1 MKWLR
6 ALLTRFA
13 GLWRGSERDNEV
25 AAELEAHLQ
34 LHIDDNLQAGMTP
47 EEARRQAILKL
58 GGVES
63 TKQLCRERNTIPF
76 FENCGQDI
84 HFALRQMRK
93 NPAFTGTAIFVL
105 ALGMS
110 ASVAIFAFVDAALLK
125 PLPYR
130 NPGRLLGV
138 FEKTAE
144 YPRNNL
150 SYPDY
155 LDWKKRNTV
164 FSSLNIFSP
173 GGFSLRTKT
182 GVEPARGGRVSDGF
196 FRTLGV
202 TPVLGRDFRPG
213 EDLPSAPRTLLLS
226 YATWQ
231 KRFGGR
237 RDVLGETLTLNDK
250 PYTVIGV
257 LPAAFHFAPVEP
269 AEVWT
274 AFHAESECDLRRS
287 CHSIYGVGRLKDGVS
302 EGTALANLA
311 AIAQQLQ
318 KEYPENL
325 GQGATVVP
333 LGETIVGFIR
343 PILLV
348 LLGGSALLLL
358 IAGVNVASLLLVRTE
373 SRQRELAVRSALGA
387 GRGRLNSQFM
397 AEGLV
402 LALTGAA
409 LGTLGAY
416 WVLKVLNSLVSADL
430 LASLPYLQGL
440 HLNVHTLAFDGG
452 IALLAAILFSL
463 TPAIHFGGA
472 QRSARGLGEGSRGSS
487 GTTWRRLGSKL
498 VILEL
503 ATAMVLLAGA
513 GLLGQSLYKMLHVD
527 TGMRPDHL
535 ATLSLDASAA
545 TYPKDL
551 QKIALVRDL
560 TRRLSAIPG
569 VKAVGISSDLPVHGW
584 GDTTWFRIVGRPWH
598 GEHNDTPERGISA
611 SYFATLGATVLRG
624 RTFREDED
632 GSQPRVAIINNSL
645 AKKYFPNED
654 PLGKQLSPL
663 VDPPQPIQIVGV
675 VEDIKEGPLN
685 TPNQPVVYFPFYQ
698 DLDQS
703 FNVVVR
709 TSQDEESLLPT
720 LIAAVHLQ
728 DPGIAAYA
736 QSTMREQMSSS
747 TYLPRTAA
755 WLVGGFAGLALLLG
769 VVGLY
774 GVIAYS
780 VSQRT
785 REIGVRMALGAEQR
799 SVYQLILKE
808 AGWLTAAGIALGLV
822 FAVASAQLMSS
833 LLFGV
838 KSWDVITLAGV
849 AVLLGG
855 AAILASFIP
864 ARRATR
870 VNPLEAL
877 RVE

>member
-6 ALLTRFA
+6 ASIKRFA
-13 GLWRGSERDNEV
+13 GLWRGPERDHEV
-25 AAELEAHLQ
+25 AAELAAHLQ

-63 TKQLCRERNTIPF
+63 TRQLCRERNSIPF
-76 FENCGQDI
+76 FENSRQDLR
-84 HFALRQMRK
+84 FALRQMRK
-93 NPAFTGTAIFVL
+93 NPVFTVTAIFVL

-125 PLPYR
+125 PLPYQ
-130 NPGRLLGV
+130 NPVRLLGV
-138 FEKTAE
+138 FEKTTE
-144 YPRNNL
+144 FPRNNL

-164 FSSLNIFSP
+164 FTSLDIFGP

-202 TPVLGRDFRPG
+202 APVVGRDFRPG
-213 EDLPSAPRTLLLS
+213 EDLPSAQRTLLLS

-237 RDVLGETLTLNDK
+237 PDVLGQTLTLNDK

-257 LPAAFHFAPVEP
+257 LPAAFHFAPLEP

-274 AFHAESECDLRRS
+274 AYHAESECDLRRS
-287 CHSIYGVGRLKDGVS
+287 CHSIFGVGRLKDGIS
-302 EGTALANLA
+302 PGTALANLT

-333 LGETIVGFIR
+333 LTETIVGFIR

-348 LLGGSALLLL
+348 LLAGSILLLL
-358 IAGVNVASLLLVRTE
+358 IAGINVSSLLLVRTE

-397 AEGLV
+397 AEGLA
-402 LALTGAA
+402 LAFAGAA
-409 LGTLGAY
+409 LGTLAAFC
-416 WVLKVLNSLVSADL
+416 VLRVLNSLVSPDL

-440 HLNVHTLAFDGG
+440 YLNGRTLAFDGG
-452 IALLAAILFSL
+452 IAFLAAILFSL
-463 TPAIHFGGA
+463 TPALHLGGY
-472 QRSARGLGEGSRGSS
+472 RHSARSLGEGSRWSS

-503 ATAMVLLAGA
+503 ATAVVLLAGA
-513 GLLGQSLYKMLHVD
+513 GLLCQSLYKMLHVD

-535 ATLSLDASAA
+535 ATLSLSASAA
-545 TYPKDL
+545 TYPKEA
-551 QKIALVRDL
+551 QKVALVRDL
-560 TRRLSAIPG
+560 TYRLSAIPG
-569 VKAVGISSDLPVHGW
+569 VKAVGISSDLPIHGW

-598 GEHNDTPERGISA
+598 GEHNDTPERDISA
-611 SYFATLGATVLRG
+611 NYFTTLGTRLLRG
-624 RTFREDED
+624 RAFRDDED
-632 GSQPRVAIINNSL
+632 GSQPKVAIINSSM

-654 PLGKQLSPL
+654 PLGKQISPL
-663 VDPPQPIQIVGV
+663 ADPPKPIQIVGV

-685 TPNQPVVYFPFYQ
+685 TPNQPVVYFPFNQ
-698 DLDQS
+698 GPDQS

-709 TSQDEESLLPT
+709 TALDEKSLLPA
-720 LIAAVHLQ
+720 LIGAIHQQ
-728 DPGIAAYA
+728 DPSIIAYE

-755 WLVGGFAGLALLLG
+755 WLVGGFAALALLLG

-799 SVYQLILKE
+799 SVYELILKE
-808 AGWLTAAGIALGLV
+808 AGWLTAAGIAVGLV
-822 FAVASAQLMSS
+822 CAVAAARLMRS

-838 KSWDVITLAGV
+838 KSWDVATLV
-849 AVLLGG
+849 AVALLLGG

-877 RVE
+877 RAE